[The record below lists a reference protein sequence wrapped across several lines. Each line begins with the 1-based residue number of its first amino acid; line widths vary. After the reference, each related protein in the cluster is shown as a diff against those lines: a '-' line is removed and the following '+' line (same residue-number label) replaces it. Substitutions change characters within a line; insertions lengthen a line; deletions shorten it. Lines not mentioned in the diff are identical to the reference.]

1 MNTTHEIPATGNE
14 AWGFYGCLRERAE
27 AAWPIA
33 MHAIAEAT
41 GEPLESVRAFL
52 DSRHGRH
59 FGDEVHNGLYRG
71 LDLPEAIQAA
81 TQRWMGWKI
90 TQQIS
95 KDYDIPQGLP
105 YLLGFVIQAGIYQ
118 DMAEVVD

>member
-14 AWGFYGCLRERAE
+14 AWGFYGCLREQAE

-33 MHAIAEAT
+33 THAIAEAT
-41 GEPLESVRAFL
+41 DEPLESVRAFL

-59 FGDEVHNGLYRG
+59 FGDDVHNGLYQG
-71 LDLPEAIQAA
+71 LALPDAIDDA

-90 TQQIS
+90 TRQIS

-105 YLLGFVIQAGIYQ
+105 YLVGFVVSAAIHQ
-118 DMAEVVD
+118 DMVNKD